1 MPCHSAMIGNILI
14 VNPDEAV
21 EDVIKKMKDKKKP
34 SETAVIVD
42 EGGKML
48 GYFTMKVLLR
58 NLLPVSLSLQNSAV
72 GNDVMVG
79 AAPGIAKRL
88 FKVKPIAI
96 SQVMERKFSTLA
108 PDTPTWEGVQALVEH
123 GSPIFVI
130 EEGTEKFVGAMDE
143 DSTIA
148 ELERIQNKQE
158 KGKAN
163 AVSK

>member
-1 MPCHSAMIGNILI
+1 MPRHSAMIGNVLT
-14 VNPDEAV
+14 VQPEEAV
-21 EDVIKKMKDKKKP
+21 ESVIKKMRDKKKP
-34 SETAVIVD
+34 SDTVVVVD
-42 EGGKML
+42 ESGKML
-48 GYFTMKVLLR
+48 GYFTMKVLLK
-58 NLLPVSLSLQNSAV
+58 NLLPVSLSVQNSAV

-96 SQVMERKFSTLA
+96 SQVMERNFRTLA
-108 PDTPTWEGVQALVEH
+108 PDTPTWEGVQALVEY
-123 GSPIFVI
+123 GRPIFVI

-143 DSTIA
+143 DSAIA

-163 AVSK
+163 DVSK

>member
-1 MPCHSAMIGNILI
+1 MPCHSAMIANVLT
-14 VNPDEAV
+14 VKPEEVV
-21 EDVIKKMKDKKKP
+21 EDVIKKMRDKKKP
-34 SETAVIVD
+34 SDTVVVVD
-42 EGGKML
+42 ENGKML
-48 GYFTMKVLLR
+48 GYFTMKVLLK
-58 NLLPVSLSLQNSAV
+58 NLLPVSLSVQNSAV
-72 GNDVMVG
+72 SNDVMVG

-96 SQVMERKFSTLA
+96 SQVMERNFRALA
-108 PDTPTWEGVQALVEH
+108 PDTPTWEGVQALVEY

-143 DSTIA
+143 NSAIA